1 MQKVLGDMKAYLIAR
16 VSTADQVDALPA
28 QKYKL
33 TDYAAR
39 HFSEFELIEFHE
51 SAYKGTRDK
60 FREVLTKLKT
70 ATEPVAVVFDKVDR
84 LTRDSG
90 DEEVRQL
97 IRLCDVGV
105 IELHFPSDGLTIT
118 ENSPATDK
126 MRLNLNGALAQYYSD
141 AISDNVKRRN
151 EQLRRD
157 GYWTGKAPFG
167 YINTVFPDKKK
178 WIEPE
183 PLKSKAVT
191 AAYDLYGSGSYSLK
205 TLRHKIIEM
214 FNYDLSAGQWD
225 KILKNPFY
233 KGSMSVKDKIYPHNY
248 IPLITEAQYAK
259 AKSVREGYAINPK
272 RWAGIPYPYRGL
284 ISCAECGSR
293 ITFEKNKQKYIYG
306 HCTQFKGKHGARYV
320 LQDDLT
326 EQLESVFQQIQ
337 LPEDAYLEVT
347 EALQKDDAETRKQNN
362 DSLTAIQAEISRY
375 ESMNER
381 NYNAYLNGTIS
392 EDFYN
397 KKHAEIAETK
407 KKLENRR
414 ENIELMSKN
423 DFSSI
428 SSLLE
433 LSRDAPDLFKNAEIE
448 DKRVLLNTVLSNLEL
463 NDDLLR
469 WKLKEPYDCM
479 ALCNKNRNWLGRR
492 DSNPRM
498 PVPKTGALPL
508 GDALM

>member
-16 VSTADQVDALPA
+16 VSTADQIQALPA
-28 QKYKL
+28 QKYRL

-39 HFSEFELIEFHE
+39 NFSEFELIEFQE

-60 FREVLTKLKT
+60 FREILAKLE
-70 ATEPVAVVFDKVDR
+70 ATTETVAVVFDKVDR
-84 LTRDSG
+84 FTRDSSA
-90 DEEVRQL
+90 EETSIL
-97 IRLCDVGV
+97 KNLCRNGRV
-105 IELHFPSDGLTIT
+105 ELHFPSDNIVVHKD
-118 ENSPATDK
+118 SPSGDK
-126 MRLNLNGALAQYYSD
+126 MRLGLNTVFAEYYSD

-157 GYWTGKAPFG
+157 GFWTGKAPFG
-167 YINTVFPDKKK
+167 YVNTVLPDSKK

-183 PLKSKAVT
+183 PLKAKAVKT
-191 AAYDLYGSGSYSLK
+191 AYDLYGSGSYSLK
-205 TLRHKIIEM
+205 TLRQKIKEL

-225 KILKNPFY
+225 KVLKNPFY
-233 KGSMSVKDKIYPHNY
+233 KGSMLVKGKIYPHNY
-248 IPLITEAQYAK
+248 IPIITEAQYDQAK
-259 AKSVREGYAINPK
+259 AVREGYAVKPK
-272 RWAGIPYPYRGL
+272 RWAGIPYTYRGL
-284 ISCAECGSR
+284 ISCADCGSR
-293 ITFEKNKQKYIYG
+293 ITFEKKKQKYIYG

-320 LQDDLT
+320 SQDDLT
-326 EQLESVFQQIQ
+326 EQLESVFNQIQ

-347 EALQKDDAETRKQNN
+347 EALQKDDADTRKQNA
-362 DSLTAIQAEISRY
+362 DSLVAVQAELSRY
-375 ESMNER
+375 DSMIER
-381 NYNAYLNGTIS
+381 NYNAYLNGTIT

-397 KKHAEIAETK
+397 KKHIEIAESK
-407 KKLENRR
+407 KKLEKRR
-414 ENIELMSKN
+414 ENIELISKH

-463 NDDLLR
+463 DDVLLR

-479 ALCNKNRNWLGRR
+479 VLCNENGNWLGRR

-508 GDALM
+508 GDAL